1 MRATRTSGLTECSSR
16 DENSHPNK
24 SQVSKVALSAKR
36 KDLSSSAVK
45 KTSPKNNSAKWS
57 EDETCKL
64 MELFDAYKKD
74 KKDDASSNEYIW
86 DLISKEIKRTP
97 GACRNKMRKLKFC
110 ESC

>member
-1 MRATRTSGLTECSSR
+1 
-16 DENSHPNK
+16 
-24 SQVSKVALSAKR
+24 
-36 KDLSSSAVK
+36 
-45 KTSPKNNSAKWS
+45 
-57 EDETCKL
+57 

-97 GACRNKMRKLKFC
+97 GACRNKMRKLKLC